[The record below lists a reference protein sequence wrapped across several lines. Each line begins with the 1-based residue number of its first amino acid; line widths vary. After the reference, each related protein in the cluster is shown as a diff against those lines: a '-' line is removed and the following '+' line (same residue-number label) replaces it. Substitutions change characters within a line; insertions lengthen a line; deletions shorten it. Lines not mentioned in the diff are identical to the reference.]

1 MNRPGF
7 GPNLMPSTR
16 ARIVRASMAP
26 IFAMALFAMLLF
38 AMCVPATAQVFNGES
53 PSIHAVPASV
63 LIFPLFD
70 SAPDRGTLIS
80 VTNTNSSR
88 VSCGNTFLSGDIA
101 LHYTYFNNDANGN
114 CYEFD
119 RVEYLTPGDT
129 LTIVAD
135 DHNPEMDEGWLW
147 IETLDP
153 ETYEPITFNHIIGSA
168 IIVEAGSEFLW
179 SYTPYAFKALV
190 EAPCDGFD
198 LPCGSQTRCIND
210 LDGEVDADFDGVEFT
225 PFPDSLLLD
234 GFFEEGLKNITNEL
248 TIMTTREFDDTNLQF
263 LIWNNSETRFSRGFS
278 FECHYR
284 GPLSDISPVVNDLR
298 GTDDER
304 FPTGWVEI
312 QSAAGILGVFK
323 QQKGPFGAGKELFA
337 EGEQTDVS
345 IERFDLRP
353 QSRR

>member
-7 GPNLMPSTR
+7 GPNLELSTR
-16 ARIVRASMAP
+16 ARFVRASMAP
-26 IFAMALFAMLLF
+26 IFAMALV
-38 AMCVPATAQVFNGES
+38 AMCVPATAQPFIGES
-53 PSIHAVPASV
+53 PSIHAVPASA

-101 LHYTYFNNDANGN
+101 LHYTYFNNDADGN

-179 SYTPYAFKALV
+179 SYTPYAFRALV

-198 LPCGSQTRCIND
+198 LPCGAQTRCIND
-210 LDGEVDADFDGVEFT
+210 LDGEVDADFDGVEFRVD
-225 PFPDSLLLD
+225 PFFGLSVPTKVTGVPDDVLD
-234 GFFEEGLKNITNEL
+234 PRSTWSDGSAYDAQAAKLAGMFVANFEK
-248 TIMTTREFDDTNLQF
+248 FADTA
-263 LIWNNSETRFSRGFS
+263 SAE
-278 FECHYR
+278 
-284 GPLSDISPVVNDLR
+284 VK
-298 GTDDER
+298 
-304 FPTGWVEI
+304 
-312 QSAAGILGVFK
+312 AAGPTSTTG
-323 QQKGPFGAGKELFA
+323 
-337 EGEQTDVS
+337 
-345 IERFDLRP
+345 
-353 QSRR
+353 